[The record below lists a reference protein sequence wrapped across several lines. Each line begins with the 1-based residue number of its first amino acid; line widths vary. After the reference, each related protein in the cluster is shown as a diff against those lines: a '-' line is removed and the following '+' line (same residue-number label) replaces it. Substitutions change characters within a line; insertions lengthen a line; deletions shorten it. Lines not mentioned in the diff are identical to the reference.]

1 MARALP
7 LLDSPAP
14 TASAINYL
22 HVGHVQLRDIVCCP
36 SEQGVVNYLAN
47 RVIVEHN
54 LARPDL
60 PPRNITS
67 LSFRANCLSSLRLP
81 DTDAT
86 LFAAGGQKSEL
97 HLSVHTAGHE
107 TSRFEAN
114 LGCSINNSV
123 LLTTLN
129 LTGSPESSAEPRI
142 VISNNNQTV
151 KLYDVAV
158 RVSSGSPIQSCGQ
171 LHLPYFVNHSS
182 ISPDGR
188 TLLTIGDSNEVN
200 LHRMSGGSRVTFSP
214 ISTLSIPPA
223 VDLPAKY
230 RPNALAAS
238 FSSAFS
244 VDGSK
249 FVVAS
254 QEGVVAVWDVR
265 STRPLKV
272 FHTDKTRVPKG
283 ISRSEHSERLSDDP
297 LEWTYDRSK
306 APGWS
311 ARCVKFGG
319 GGNEVMAFT
328 EHRDL
333 VHVVDARTFETEE
346 VIKVPSYLSLASPKA
361 RMDLYSRRSTLED
374 PHLQTASYSH
384 HSSRPSPS
392 QTSPG
397 PHRLSF
403 TSSPYPSPPAPS
415 FVTRT
420 RRPNVR
426 STPVPRVR
434 QALQDGFRVPLSP
447 DSSVPFSPPPQSSHS
462 PRATLRSIR
471 QALRAREEHNL
482 DDMVIIP
489 RLGDSEVDTPVRT
502 FLRTYGLQGPADDF
516 DHHMQVDDEDCASGE
531 EDEEDRDEH
540 EDHEEASGAYEV
552 REMYHDR
559 SHVVYAPVAYGDEN
573 HTYDEHMDWTPM
585 DDHSDLTLMGEDV
598 ADDEDN
604 VDITGL
610 CFDPTGK
617 RFYVATM
624 HGVGE
629 WSVRGAEKRW
639 WGNGQF
645 T

>member
-1 MARALP
+1 MARELP
-7 LLDSPAP
+7 LLDSQAP
-14 TASAINYL
+14 TFSAINYL

-36 SEQGVVNYLAN
+36 NERGVVNYLAN

-54 LARPDL
+54 ITRPDL

-81 DTDAT
+81 DSDSTI
-86 LFAAGGQKSEL
+86 FAAGGQKSEL
-97 HLSVHTAGHE
+97 HLSIHTSGHE
-107 TSRFEAN
+107 TSRFETN

-129 LTGSPESSAEPRI
+129 LTGSPEGAVEPRI

-158 RVSSGSPIQSCGQ
+158 RVLNGTPISPCGQ

-214 ISTLSIPPA
+214 ISTLTIPPSL
-223 VDLPAKY
+223 DLPSKY
-230 RPNALAAS
+230 RPNALTAS

-244 VDGSK
+244 ADGSK

-283 ISRSEHSERLSDDP
+283 THRGEFNERLSDDP
-297 LEWTYDRSK
+297 LEWTFDRSK

-319 GGNEVMAFT
+319 GGNEIMAFT

-346 VIKVPSYLSLASPKA
+346 IIRVPSYPSLASPKA
-361 RMDLYSRRSTLED
+361 RMDLYSRRST
-374 PHLQTASYSH
+374 PGSSQSH
-384 HSSRPSPS
+384 TPPYTHDSSLRSP

-403 TSSPYPSPPAPS
+403 TSSPYPSPPGPS

-434 QALQDGFRVPLSP
+434 QALQDGFRVALSP
-447 DSSVPFSPPPQSSHS
+447 DNPTPFSPPRS
-462 PRATLRSIR
+462 PRSPRSAVRSIR
-471 QALRAREEHNL
+471 QALRAWDSER
-482 DDMVIIP
+482 DDVVIIP
-489 RLGDSEVDTPVRT
+489 TLGDSEIDNPVRN
-502 FLRTYGLQGPADDF
+502 FLRYSTQDRADEF
-516 DHHMQVDDEDCASGE
+516 EHYMQVDEEDCASSDDGNE
-531 EDEEDRDEH
+531 PP
-540 EDHEEASGAYEV
+540 ASGERAADEYDS
-552 REMYHDR
+552 RDSYHDR
-559 SHVVYAPVAYGDEN
+559 SHVVYAPVTYGEEGHVYDEN
-573 HTYDEHMDWTPM
+573 LTLLDE
-585 DDHSDLTLMGEDV
+585 HSDLTLMGEEIE
-598 ADDEDN
+598 DDDDN
-604 VDITGL
+604 VDITGI
-610 CFDPTGK
+610 CFDPSGK
-617 RFYVATM
+617 HMYVASM

-629 WSVRGAEKRW
+629 WSVRGADKHW
-639 WGNGQF
+639 WGDGAF